1 MKKKFNLL
9 IFIVGFTLVSCG
21 SPQTQNKTV
30 EVKSD
35 FNPEA
40 KLDSMGI
47 VLPQPAV
54 PVANFVNTVQVGN
67 LLFLSGN
74 GPKKLDGKFITGK
87 VGSDL
92 TIEEGYEAARLTGIN
107 QIGVLKS
114 TLGDLSRV
122 KRIIRVTGMV
132 NATPDFKQ
140 HPAVVNG
147 FSDLMVAVFGEKGK
161 HTRAAVGMASLPFNI
176 AVEIDMILEIE

>member
-1 MKKKFNLL
+1 MKKNFYLL

-176 AVEIDMILEIE
+176 AVEIDMIVEIE

>member
-132 NATPDFKQ
+132 NATSDFKQ

>member
-1 MKKKFNLL
+1 MKKKFYLL
-9 IFIVGFTLVSCG
+9 IFIIGFTHFSCE
-21 SPQTQNKTV
+21 SPQTLNKTV

-132 NATPDFKQ
+132 NATTDFKQ

-161 HTRAAVGMASLPFNI
+161 HTRAAVCMASLPFNI
-176 AVEIDMILEIE
+176 AVEIDMIVEIE

>member
-1 MKKKFNLL
+1 MKKNFYLL

-132 NATPDFKQ
+132 NATTDFKQ

-176 AVEIDMILEIE
+176 AVEIDLIVEIE

>member
-1 MKKKFNLL
+1 MKKILHIIVLSFGLS
-9 IFIVGFTLVSCG
+9 IFSCTP
-21 SPQTQNKTV
+21 PQAKNKTV

-35 FNPEA
+35 YNPEA
-40 KLDSMGI
+40 ILDSMGI
-47 VLPQPAV
+47 VLPKTST

-74 GPKKLDGKFITGK
+74 GPLKPDGKFITGK
-87 VGSDL
+87 VGQDL
-92 TIEEGYEAARLTGIN
+92 SIEEGYGAARLTAIN
-107 QIGVLKS
+107 QIAILKDA
-114 TLGDLSRV
+114 LGDLSRV
-122 KRIIRVTGMV
+122 KRIIRATGMV
-132 NATPDFKQ
+132 NATSDFKQ

-176 AVEIDMILEIE
+176 AIEIDLIVEFE